1 MKISNS
7 VNNTEIIW
15 VVFFKNSR
23 QMLLTY
29 VQPSEEIG
37 YKFSSIQQN
46 DFLHLPHHEKQG
58 KIVAVAVQVGR
69 GTSSWEETSSGN
81 FFKLLPLKHFSPV
94 KVKPS
99 SLLT

>member
-1 MKISNS
+1 
-7 VNNTEIIW
+7 
-15 VVFFKNSR
+15 
-23 QMLLTY
+23 MLLTY

-81 FFKLLPLKHFSPV
+81 FFKLLPLKH
-94 KVKPS
+94 S
-99 SLLT
+99 SSQSKAN